1 MLLCT
6 LPQLNLNTL
15 SLHSFCCV
23 YLAFK
28 IDEYVVSV
36 DQFGNTLTPDL
47 RQEVVEYVLSHE
59 VLSAPVLSRV
69 SLNDSHISLDAAVA
83 LETTKVSSDS
93 PHPIQTYGGIPN

>member
-1 MLLCT
+1 M
-6 LPQLNLNTL
+6 
-15 SLHSFCCV
+15 

-47 RQEVVEYVLSHE
+47 RQEVVEYVLGHE
-59 VLSAPVLSRV
+59 VLSEAPESSVF
-69 SLNDSHISLDAAVA
+69 NDSHVSLGVAVA
-83 LETTKVSSDS
+83 LETTEVSSDS